1 MFEIRQRGST
11 VGREILGGV
20 TTFMAMSYII
30 FVQFGLLGKVAGMDP
45 GGVMAATC
53 IAAGAASILM
63 GLLANYPIALAPGMG
78 ENFYFVYTMIGV
90 AGGGMA
96 AWGVGV
102 PWQMALALTVLA
114 GAIFLLLSMVSFRS
128 RVLDA
133 VPDALKSGI
142 AAGIGLFIAVIGFSY
157 GNLVVQAA
165 PGGLVDLPDL
175 RNNPIGWIALT
186 GLGVTMVLVAYR
198 VHGAILLGI
207 LTSTAVA
214 LVCGLTQWRFPLAL
228 PSGLATTAGAFVP
241 GMRDLWSALPDHWI
255 EILTM
260 LFVLL
265 FMDLFDTIGTL
276 VGVSQRAGLIRDG
289 RLPRAERALFADAT
303 GTVIGGCL
311 GTSTVTS
318 YIESITGVEAGARTG
333 LAAVAAGACMLGA
346 VFFRPLVEMVMGNF
360 VVDVTAPGGA
370 VLASVRKFP
379 TIAPAL
385 ILVGAMMLRTMRDV
399 DWDDVTEYL
408 PAFLTMITIP
418 LAYSISD
425 GIAMGFVSYA
435 LGKLATGR
443 AKQCPMLVYVFAVL
457 FVIRYAIAGQA

>member
-1 MFEIRQRGST
+1 
-11 VGREILGGV
+11 
-20 TTFMAMSYII
+20 
-30 FVQFGLLGKVAGMDP
+30 
-45 GGVMAATC
+45 
-53 IAAGAASILM
+53 
-63 GLLANYPIALAPGMG
+63 
-78 ENFYFVYTMIGV
+78 
-90 AGGGMA
+90 
-96 AWGVGV
+96 
-102 PWQMALALTVLA
+102 
-114 GAIFLLLSMVSFRS
+114 LLLSMVSFRS
-128 RVLDA
+128 RVLDS

-142 AAGIGLFIAVIGFSY
+142 AGGIGLFIAVIGFSF
-157 GNLVVQAA
+157 GNLVVKGP

-175 RNNPIGWIALT
+175 RHNPAGWIALA
-186 GLGVTMVLVAYR
+186 GLGVTMVLVAFR

-207 LTSTAVA
+207 LTGTGVA
-214 LVCGLTQWRFPLAL
+214 LACGLTAWRFPLAL
-228 PSGLATTAGAFVP
+228 PSGLAKTAGAFAP
-241 GMRDLWSALPDHWI
+241 GMVDLWSALGDHWI

-265 FMDLFDTIGTL
+265 FMDLFDTVGTL

-289 RLPRAERALFADAT
+289 HLPGAERALAADAA

-318 YIESITGVEAGARTG
+318 YIESIIGVQAGARTG
-333 LAAVAAGACMLGA
+333 LAAIAAGVCMLGA

-360 VVDVTAPGGA
+360 TVPVTAPDGA
-370 VLASVRKFP
+370 VLATVRKFP

-385 ILVGAMMLRTMRDV
+385 IIVGAMMLRTMRDV
-399 DWDDVTEYL
+399 NWDDVTEYL

-435 LGKLATGR
+435 LGKLLTGKAR
-443 AKQCPMLVYVFAVL
+443 QCPLLVYVFAIL

>member
-11 VGREILGGV
+11 VWREILGGV
-20 TTFMAMSYII
+20 TVFMAMSYII
-30 FVQFGLLGKVAGMDP
+30 FVQFGLLGKVGGMDP

-53 IAAGAASILM
+53 IAAGVSSILM

-102 PWQMALALTVLA
+102 PWQMALALTILA
-114 GAIFLLLSMVSFRS
+114 GMVFLLLSMVSFRA

-157 GNLVVQAA
+157 GNLVIQ
-165 PGGLVDLPDL
+165 GGALVDLPDM
-175 RNNPIGWIALT
+175 RDNPVGWVALIGLA
-186 GLGVTMVLVAYR
+186 VTLVLLAFR

-207 LTSTAVA
+207 LITTGVCLLWGKTHWQHPVA
-214 LVCGLTQWRFPLAL
+214 W
-228 PSGLATTAGAFVP
+228 PSGLAKTAGAFAP
-241 GMRDLWSALPDHWI
+241 GFRDLWAALPKHWI

-260 LFVLL
+260 LFILL
-265 FMDLFDTIGTL
+265 FMDLFDTVGTL
-276 VGVSQRAGLIRDG
+276 VGVSTRAGLMREG
-289 RLPRAERALFADAT
+289 RLPRAERALAADAT

-318 YIESITGVEAGARTG
+318 YIESITGVQAGARTG
-333 LAAVAAGACMLGA
+333 LAAIVAGLCMIAA

-360 VVDVTAPGGA
+360 VLDVTAPGGA
-370 VLASVRKFP
+370 VIGTVRKFP

-385 ILVGAMMLRTMRDV
+385 IIVGGMMLRTMREV
-399 DWDDVTEYL
+399 NWDDVTEYL
-408 PAFLTMITIP
+408 PAFLTMITMP
-418 LAYSISD
+418 LAYSIAD
-425 GIAMGFVSYA
+425 GIAMGFISYA
-435 LGKLATGR
+435 FAKVVIGR
-443 AKQCPMLVYVFAVL
+443 PRQCPIIVYIFAVL
-457 FVIRYAIAGQA
+457 FIVRYALAGQS